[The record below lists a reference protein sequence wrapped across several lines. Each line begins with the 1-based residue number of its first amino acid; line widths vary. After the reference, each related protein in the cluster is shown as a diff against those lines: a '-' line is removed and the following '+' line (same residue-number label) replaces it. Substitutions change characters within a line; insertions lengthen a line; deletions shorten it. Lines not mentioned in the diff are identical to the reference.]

1 MATKNAAAKPVAKKA
16 AAKPAA
22 KPVAKKAA
30 AKPAAKNAEKL
41 AIDGG
46 KKVYNGAWPAWPTF
60 NEKTYDKVVDILKSG
75 KVNYWTGKVGMEF
88 EKAWAK
94 WLGVNHAI
102 SVANGTCALHTA
114 LASLNIGPGD
124 EVICTSYSFI
134 ASSFCALQ
142 AGAMPVFADVTTD
155 HTIDPKAIEACIT
168 ERTKAIVVVHLYGI
182 VADMDPIM
190 AIAKKHNLYVVEDC
204 AQCFGGVYKG
214 KKAGTIGHVGC
225 FSFCQS
231 KHFTTGGE
239 GGMVVTNDE
248 DLAWECRSF
257 RDHGYDVKAKLNL
270 LEMEGK
276 QLYIHRRVGFN
287 FRMTEM
293 QSAIGLGELERFDN
307 WNLKNRIRN
316 GKMIIKALKDHPL
329 VLHVP
334 VDTKDRQNAFWWCP
348 IVIDPSKLK
357 DGIDTKQFI
366 AAMAAEGV
374 AVYSVLWPEMYKEQ
388 AYTDRKGFGIASYPF
403 NDPKSR
409 NIDYTK
415 FNCKQANWMTDR
427 TISFFTH
434 PTYEVEHIQAYI
446 DAFNKVA
453 AAYMK

>member
-1 MATKNAAAKPVAKKA
+1 MAEN
-16 AAKPAA
+16 
-22 KPVAKKAA
+22 
-30 AKPAAKNAEKL
+30 NIQKL

-46 KKVYNGAWPAWPTF
+46 AKVFDGAFPAWPQF
-60 NEKTYDKVVDILKSG
+60 NPEVYDKVTDILKSG

-94 WLGVNHAI
+94 WLGVNNAI

-114 LASLNIGPGD
+114 LASLGVGPGD

-142 AGAMPVFADVTTD
+142 AGALPVFVDCGTD
-155 HTIDPKAIEACIT
+155 HLIDPAQIEAAIT
-168 ERTKAIVVVHLYGI
+168 ERTKAIVVVHLYGM

-214 KKAGTIGHVGC
+214 KKAGTIGTVGC

-239 GGMVVTNDE
+239 GGMVVTNDD

-293 QSAIGLGELERFDN
+293 QSQIGLCELERFES
-307 WNLKNRIRN
+307 WNLPNRIRN
-316 GKMIIKALKDHPL
+316 GKMLIAQLKDHPL
-329 VLHVP
+329 IKYCP
-334 VDTKDRQNAFWWCP
+334 VDTEERQNSFWWAP
-348 IVIDPSKLK
+348 FVIDTDKLK
-357 DGIDTKQFI
+357 DGVDTKQFI
-366 AAMAAEGV
+366 AAIAAEGV
-374 AVYSVLWPEMYKEQ
+374 PVYSVLWPEMYKEQ
-388 AYTDRKGFGIASYPF
+388 AYTDQNGFGTAKYPF
-403 NDPKSR
+403 KDPNAR
-409 NIDYTK
+409 DIDYSK
-415 FNCKQANWMTDR
+415 FNCKMANWLTDR

-434 PTYEVEHIQAYI
+434 PVYTEAHTQAMI
-446 DAFNKVA
+446 DAFKKVA

>member
-1 MATKNAAAKPVAKKA
+1 MAN
-16 AAKPAA
+16 
-22 KPVAKKAA
+22 
-30 AKPAAKNAEKL
+30 L

-46 KKVYNGAWPAWPTF
+46 EKVFKGQFPGWPTF
-60 NEKTYDKVVDILKSG
+60 NEKVYDKITDILKSG

-88 EKAWAK
+88 EKKWAE
-94 WLGVNHAI
+94 WLGVKNAI
-102 SVANGTCALHTA
+102 SVANGTCALPTA
-114 LASLNIGPGD
+114 LASLGVGPGD

-142 AGAMPVFADVTTD
+142 AGALPVFVDVGTD
-155 HTIDPKAIEACIT
+155 HLIDPAKIEEAIT
-168 ERTKAIVVVHLYGI
+168 ERTKAIVVVHLYGM

-190 AIAKKHNLYVVEDC
+190 EIAKKHNLYVVEDC

-214 KKAGTIGHVGC
+214 KKAGTIGNVGC

-293 QSAIGLGELERFDN
+293 QSMIGLCELERFES
-307 WNLKNRIRN
+307 WNLPNRIRN
-316 GKMIIKALKDHPL
+316 GKMLIAQLKDHPL
-329 VLHVP
+329 IKYCP
-334 VDTKDRQNAFWWCP
+334 VDTEERQNSFWWAP
-348 IVIDPSKLK
+348 FVIDTDKLK
-357 DGIDTKQFI
+357 DGVDTKQFI
-366 AAMAAEGV
+366 AAIAAEGV
-374 AVYSVLWPEMYKEQ
+374 PVYSVLWPEMYKEQ
-388 AYTDRKGFGIASYPF
+388 AYVDKNGFGTAKYPF
-403 NDPKSR
+403 NDPKAR
-409 NIDYTK
+409 DIDYSK
-415 FNCKQANWMTDR
+415 FNCKMANWMTDR

-434 PTYEVEHIQAYI
+434 PVYTEEHTQAMI
-446 DAFNKVA
+446 DAFKKVA
-453 AAYMK
+453 EAYMK